1 MTYSISVI
9 VPFFNEEKYIEK
21 SVKRLIETKLF
32 NQVILVNDG
41 STDKSPKIEIQ
52 LSENYENVQLIS
64 LKAKQGK
71 GNAIKVGLKK

>member
-41 STDKSPKIEIQ
+41 STDKSPKIAIQ
-52 LSENYENVQLIS
+52 LSENYKNVH
-64 LKAKQGK
+64 LKQ
-71 GNAIKVGLKK
+71 NRVKVMR